1 MARWLIRKTMVC
13 LLTVFVTLGL
23 NLPVVEAIA
32 APLQSQSMMTMDM
45 PVMAMKGMADSNGK
59 GGCPH
64 CPDMGGTPMTS
75 CGVPCAPLLA
85 DNVAPVFKQ
94 ATLSISTYLTAELAL
109 MGRSV
114 APEPGPPRTL
124 AHV

>member
-59 GGCPH
+59 GVCPH
-64 CPDMGGTPMTS
+64 CPDMGGTPMAS

-94 ATLSISTYLTAELAL
+94 ATPSSTIYLIANLAL
-109 MGRSV
+109 KGRSF
-114 APEPGPPRTL
+114 APETGPPRTL